1 MFQIM
6 KKKKEN
12 EKVSIAL
19 QAARNMEEVKR
30 VEDMIDK
37 LNIELTGRNQILLA
51 EAKFQLSK

>member
-1 MFQIM
+1 MFHIM
-6 KKKKEN
+6 KKKEN